1 MHNRMNNPV
10 LVLPEA
16 LKALHALDKATEKA
30 EVPHVTRNLVLCAR
44 ARSTAAAYAPFC
56 TRAT

>member
-10 LVLPEA
+10 LVLPDA

-30 EVPHVTRNLVLCAR
+30 EVPQHHA
-44 ARSTAAAYAPFC
+44 
-56 TRAT
+56 